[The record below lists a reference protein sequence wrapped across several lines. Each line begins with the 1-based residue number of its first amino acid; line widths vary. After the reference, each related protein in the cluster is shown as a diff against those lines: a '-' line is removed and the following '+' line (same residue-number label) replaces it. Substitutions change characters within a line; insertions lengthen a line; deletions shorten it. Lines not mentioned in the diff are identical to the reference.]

1 MNTFFIIGGI
11 VVLAGITVM
20 TVLYFRTAKELK
32 ETKEKLE
39 EALMDVQLLEARL
52 DAKPKHYIDL
62 DPAFKALQNLAE
74 ACKNI
79 KFGGF

>member
-1 MNTFFIIGGI
+1 MNLFFIIGGI
-11 VVLAGITVM
+11 AVLAGITYM
-20 TVLYFRTAKELK
+20 TVAYFQQAKELK

-62 DPAFKALQNLAE
+62 DPTYEALQNIAE
-74 ACKNI
+74 ACKNL
-79 KFGGF
+79 KFGEF